1 MEWKINHR
9 TQGRRC
15 KSGEP
20 LVLLGIIHW
29 RRSRQY
35 AARAS
40 DQGEIMDLIMR
51 GITEKHLRLSVL
63 LAVLLSLTAGRS
75 FSAEVGGQPEKS
87 DVVVT
92 YAQPSGAFTPI
103 WVAYEAGLFKKYGL
117 NASLQLLTPQVS
129 AQAVV
134 SDEAD
139 FYTDG
144 PDLINARLRGGQV
157 KYFGGTM
164 QQLVFE
170 IWGAKEI
177 KSIKDMKG
185 KTVAASTPR
194 AALDTATREALKRNG
209 LMPDKDVQILYV
221 QSVPAILSSVL
232 GGKTSAGTLSAPN
245 TLKAK
250 EAGLNLLVDVGKL
263 NIPAFQVAYGTTEK
277 YLKNNPNTVYAFL
290 KAVAEGVVLSRK
302 DASVAKKVIRKYAK
316 IDDPPTIDG
325 TYDAFAPYWA
335 MSLAVR
341 AEAIRAQF
349 DYLDEKE
356 FPNVKNA
363 DPKDFF
369 DNSFVDSL
377 AKSGFLKEIGM
388 K

>member
-1 MEWKINHR
+1 MCGFH
-9 TQGRRC
+9 
-15 KSGEP
+15 
-20 LVLLGIIHW
+20 
-29 RRSRQY
+29 RRSRAKSLVCQINGLIE
-35 AARAS
+35 ARVWNKIVEDYVMTISKLAFVTTS
-40 DQGEIMDLIMR
+40 M
-51 GITEKHLRLSVL
+51 L
-63 LAVLLSLTAGRS
+63 LASCLVM
-75 FSAEVGGQPEKS
+75 SAVAPASAAEPGGKPEKS

-103 WVAYEAGLFKKYGL
+103 WVAYEAGLFRKYGL
-117 NASLQLLTPQVS
+117 NAQLQLLTPQVS

-134 SDEAD
+134 SEEAD

-157 KYFGGTM
+157 KYFAGTI

-177 KSIKDMKG
+177 KTIRDLKG

-194 AALDTATREALKRNG
+194 AALDTATREALRKNG
-209 LMPDKDVQILYV
+209 LVPDKDVQILYV
-221 QSVPAILSSVL
+221 QTVPAILSSII
-232 GGKTSAGTLSAPN
+232 GGKTAAGTLSAPN

-250 EAGLNLLVDVGKL
+250 ESGLNLLLDIGKL

-290 KAVAEGVVLSRK
+290 MAIAEGVVLSRK
-302 DASVAKKVIRKYAK
+302 DAGVAKKAIAKYAK
-316 IDDPPTIDG
+316 IDDPPTVDG
-325 TYDAFAPYWA
+325 TYEAFAPYWA

-341 AEAIRAQF
+341 AEAIKGQF
-349 DYLDEKE
+349 DYLDDKE
-356 FPNVKNA
+356 FPNAKNA
-363 DPKDFF
+363 DPRDFY
-369 DNSFVDSL
+369 DNSFVDAL
-377 AKSGFLKEIGM
+377 TKSGFLKSLGM

>member
-1 MEWKINHR
+1 MDI
-9 TQGRRC
+9 RC
-15 KSGEP
+15 GMQ
-20 LVLLGIIHW
+20 
-29 RRSRQY
+29 R
-35 AARAS
+35 
-40 DQGEIMDLIMR
+40 
-51 GITEKHLRLSVL
+51 KHQRCL
-63 LAVLLSLTAGRS
+63 LALALFFSVTSGRS
-75 FSAEVGGQPEKS
+75 FGADVGDKPEKA

-129 AQAVV
+129 AQAVI
-134 SDEAD
+134 SEEAD

-157 KYFGGTM
+157 KYIGGTM

-170 IWGAKEI
+170 IWGAREI
-177 KSIKDMKG
+177 KSIKDLKG
-185 KTVAASTPR
+185 KTIAASTPR
-194 AALDTATREALKRNG
+194 AALDTATREALKKNG
-209 LMPDKDVQILYV
+209 LVPDKDVQILYV

-245 TLKAK
+245 TIKAR
-250 EAGLNLLVDVGKL
+250 ESGLNLLVDIGKL

-290 KAVAEGVVLSRK
+290 KAVAEGVVLSRN
-302 DASVAKKVIRKYAK
+302 DRDVAKKAIRKYGK
-316 IDDPPTIDG
+316 IEDPATIDG
-325 TYDAFAPYWA
+325 TYEAFAPYWA
-335 MSLAVR
+335 LSLAIR
-341 AEAIRAQF
+341 PEAIRAQF
-349 DYLDEKE
+349 EYLDLKE
-356 FPNVKNA
+356 FPNAKNA

-369 DNSFVDSL
+369 DNSFVESL
-377 AKSGFLKEIGM
+377 AKSGFLKQLGM